1 MALNPLNDI
10 THESLTFL
18 ISTITHRIVLACMHI
33 PNSTI
38 DLCDETYSHGL
49 ACRDLPKDQ
58 NLCDKWVHSMIY
70 EIVSLPPADIAD
82 TSADSL

>member
-1 MALNPLNDI
+1 MALNQLNDI

-18 ISTITHRIVLACMHI
+18 ISTITHQIVLACKHI

-49 ACRDLPKDQ
+49 ACCNLPKDQ
-58 NLCDKWVHSMIY
+58 NLHNKWVHSMIY
-70 EIVSLPPADIAD
+70 EIVSLPPADIANS
-82 TSADSL
+82 SADSL